1 MRRIAP
7 LPLFLLFEAVTLT
20 AFAIMKGQLWL
31 LPAAGILALIATLH
45 SKRLAWTG
53 LLTSVAASAAFL
65 FLGSSSVD
73 AAVPASFASIPLIA
87 GILCAFFG
95 ILSSLGG
102 NQPSP
107 IHSALGRFAVILHF
121 LTGGVLLA
129 APYSPLAS
137 APTIGWFFTGLSG
150 ILIADTF
157 LKLVSQLY
165 TPQAHRGE
173 LAAPGAFFFFGWFG
187 KDRHHFRSATTSGE
201 DSFSLKLPEMWMW
214 PALRGGAPLILL
226 CATAICWAST
236 SFHEIKTGFSGV
248 RHSAGVWENQPL
260 ASGFHLS
267 LPWPLGGIRTVDTGR
282 IHETVLGFRA
292 DPGKPILWERA
303 HYDGEQLSLVGGGDD
318 FLSISVPI
326 HYRIADPASYLR
338 GAADPDRLVRDAGSR
353 ILLDLTLQRS
363 AAAVMTS
370 DREAIRI
377 TFHEQL
383 QAALDRDQTGIR
395 IEQVC
400 LRDVHPA
407 VEVAPSFQEVFAAM
421 EEKEAMLHDG
431 ESYHRD
437 FTARSQS
444 DAYAVVVTAES
455 DAANRLEK
463 VRGEVTRFDL
473 RRKAWDLSHQL
484 FELREGF
491 RFFDETLSGAKKAIF
506 DDRIR
511 TTAST
516 QIDLRKVLNPDLIDN
531 SPPPPSDGL
540 VPRPS
545 KSRDAYDL
553 DIEGFLRTDRGE
565 IPAVQA
571 TPTDPDNLLKPNVP
585 NP

>member
-1 MRRIAP
+1 
-7 LPLFLLFEAVTLT
+7 
-20 AFAIMKGQLWL
+20 
-31 LPAAGILALIATLH
+31 
-45 SKRLAWTG
+45 
-53 LLTSVAASAAFL
+53 
-65 FLGSSSVD
+65 
-73 AAVPASFASIPLIA
+73 A

-102 NQPSP
+102 NKPSP
-107 IHSALGRFAVILHF
+107 VHAALGRFAVILHF
-121 LTGGVLLA
+121 VSGGVLLA
-129 APYSPLAS
+129 APYSPLAF
-137 APTIGWFFTGLSG
+137 APAIAWFFTGLG
-150 ILIADTF
+150 VILVADTF
-157 LKLVSQLY
+157 LKLVSHLY
-165 TPQAHRGE
+165 TPRTHRGE
-173 LAAPGAFFFFGWFG
+173 LAAPGAYFFFGWFG
-187 KDRHHFRSATTSGE
+187 KDRHHFRSSAASNE

-214 PALRGGAPLILL
+214 PALRSGAPLIVL
-226 CATAICWAST
+226 CAIAICWSST
-236 SFHEIKTGFSGV
+236 AFHEIKTGFSGV

-370 DREAIRI
+370 DRENIRLS
-377 TFHEQL
+377 FHDQL
-383 QAALDRDQTGIR
+383 QAALDHDQTGIR

-421 EEKEAMLHDG
+421 EEKEAMLHEG

-444 DAYAVVVTAES
+444 DAYAVVVTAKS
-455 DAANRLEK
+455 DAANRLAK
-463 VRGEVTRFDL
+463 VNGESIRFDL
-473 RRKAWDLSHQL
+473 RRKAWDLSPSL

-491 RFFDETLSGAKKAIF
+491 RFFDDTLSGAKKAIF

-511 TTAST
+511 SVAST

-531 SPPPPSDGL
+531 SPPAPSDGL

-571 TPTDPDNLLKPNVP
+571 TPADPDNLLKPNVP